1 MANGK
6 PWRTRPLT
14 AAERQLVRLL
24 PNDRPLGQGLRRYT
38 VRQAVATDADVADAE
53 ITTHDVCW
61 ADADDRTLPR
71 LPARADC
78 VGCVSPTCFGVV
90 YCPALK
96 TIIAGA
102 RCKRIKARPFYW
114 RHDYFRA
121 RLLTDSTGVEPQATP
136 VDKPANGVART
147 ATVQAT
153 ERKDKEAIERKR
165 QAERQLLGLDER
177 SVGKR
182 GAAIW
187 EQSTITS
194 GSGDANTLK
203 RLA

>member
-1 MANGK
+1 MTDK

-14 AAERQLVRLL
+14 AAERQLVKLL
-24 PNDRPLGQGLRRYT
+24 PNDKPLGQGLRRYT
-38 VRQAVATDADVADAE
+38 VRQEDGE
-53 ITTHDVCW
+53 ITTVDVCW

-78 VGCVSPTCFGVV
+78 VGCVAPTCFGVV
-90 YCPALK
+90 YCPALR

-102 RCKRIKARPFYW
+102 RCKRIKARPSYW
-114 RHDYFRA
+114 RFNYFRA
-121 RLLTDSTGVEPQATP
+121 RLLTVSPGVEPQATP
-136 VDKPANGVART
+136 VDKPAHNGAAST
-147 ATVQAT
+147 ATVRAT

-165 QAERQLLGLDER
+165 TAERQLFGLR
-177 SVGKR
+177 PSG

-187 EQSTITS
+187 EKPAISS
-194 GSGDANTLK
+194 GSGDDNTLK